1 MKKLLLILLYL
12 PIIGFGQ
19 SNFKLGD
26 YTNLIKN
33 NIEFQFKKPMYPF
46 AQSDESLSLGG
57 NDKLAISFIASNP
70 AALQIYATPIPSEMQ
85 QEADNFFNSEQAIKS
100 FVNQIFPP
108 PVNEIL
114 EFRVVIINSK
124 KFIEIKSIVADVQKQ
139 INWITFY
146 KNNMINILGSTLI
159 NDFEEILPFI
169 IEFNNSIKIK

>member
-1 MKKLLLILLYL
+1 MKKLLLILLI
-12 PIIGFGQ
+12 PMIGFGQ

-26 YTNLIKN
+26 YDKLIKN

-46 AQSDESLSLGG
+46 EQSDASLSLGG
-57 NDKLAISFIASNP
+57 NDKLVVSFLASNP

>member
-46 AQSDESLSLGG
+46 AQSDESLSLVG

-159 NDFEEILPFI
+159 NEFEKALPFI